1 MFVLLLHKISTDTLK
16 IYDMPN
22 IYNKIPKYCKT
33 RLVTITIYQ
42 ANFMFQLYLAFEL
55 YPY

>member
-1 MFVLLLHKISTDTLK
+1 MFVLLLHKISTDILK
-16 IYDMPN
+16 ISDMPN

-33 RLVTITIYQ
+33 LLVTITIYQ
-42 ANFMFQLYLAFEL
+42 ANFMSQLYLAFEL